1 MYLPTVMGVGSERGG
16 AGTHLTP
23 HWCAM
28 TGIWRGC
35 GRGLVV
41 LHGQVH
47 RGDCGDGGDGW
58 DGACFTSGEL
68 GQVVEHVHHLLLG
81 LGERQ
86 RVVRGELV
94 HKEDRE

>member
-47 RGDCGDGGDGW
+47 RGDCGDGGDGARW
-58 DGACFTSGEL
+58 YLITSGQ
-68 GQVVEHVHHLLLG
+68 QVTVTG
-81 LGERQ
+81 
-86 RVVRGELV
+86 RGEWKLIT
-94 HKEDRE
+94 ERTAR